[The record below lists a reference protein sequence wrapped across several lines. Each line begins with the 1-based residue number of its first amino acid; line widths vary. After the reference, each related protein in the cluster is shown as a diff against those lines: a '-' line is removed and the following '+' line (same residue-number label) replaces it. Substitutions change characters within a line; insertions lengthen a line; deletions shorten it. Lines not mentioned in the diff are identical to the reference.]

1 MKANDTI
8 LIGDKIFKAEEIM
21 QLIDLVN
28 ELVVMNEELNARCI
42 AFSAKLDNEE
52 KKVQKL
58 QHQLLFISQAFTNN
72 TYEA

>member
-1 MKANDTI
+1 MKYTDY
-8 LIGDKIFKAEEIM
+8 EIQQM
-21 QLIDLVN
+21 EALVR
-28 ELVVMNEELNARCI
+28 ELLSINEELNARCI

-58 QHQLLFISQAFTNN
+58 QQQLLFISQAFTNN

>member
-1 MKANDTI
+1 MKYTDY
-8 LIGDKIFKAEEIM
+8 EIEQM
-21 QLIDLVN
+21 E
-28 ELVVMNEELNARCI
+28 ELVRELLTINEELNARCI

-58 QHQLLFISQAFTNN
+58 QQQLLFISHAFTNN